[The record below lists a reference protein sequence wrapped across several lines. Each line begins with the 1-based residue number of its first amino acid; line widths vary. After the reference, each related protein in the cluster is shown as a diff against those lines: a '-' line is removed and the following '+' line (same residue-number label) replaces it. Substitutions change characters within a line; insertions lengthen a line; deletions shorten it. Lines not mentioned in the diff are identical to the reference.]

1 MDQKLLREREA
12 KCIQEESPGCT
23 AACPV
28 HVDVRGIVESLRKQ
42 DYGSCFKLFQKN
54 VPFPR
59 IISRICDQPCQK
71 GCKRGEIDDPIS
83 VNLLERVVVDHN
95 EQPPARKVPVNVKN
109 DKVAVIGAG
118 LSGLTVAAELAKKGY
133 KVAVYEATD
142 RLGGSV
148 WTTPET
154 RLPRNFIEL
163 DFLPLKNNSLIEIH
177 FNYFISNE
185 KNATVPFDRICTDYS
200 AVYIGVGSKRIDYT
214 NWGLDL
220 NSQGELLIDTA
231 TLGTSHPK
239 VFAGGSLCLG
249 QGNGSP
255 ITSISHGKIAV
266 NSIDRLLQN
275 ASLTANRVKE
285 GPYETL
291 LYTNIK
297 GIEPQPVVKC
307 ADPDKGYSVDEAI
320 QEANRCLL
328 CECMECVKVCEFMD
342 HYRSYPKRYV
352 REVYNNLSIV
362 MGIHHANKMIN
373 SCSLCGLCEEVCP
386 NGLDMA
392 EIFKEARR
400 TMVKKGK
407 MPPSAYDFA
416 LRDMEFSTGDQFVLN
431 RHQPGFHK
439 SKAVFFPGCQL
450 SASSPDYVKKAYEY
464 LCEKI
469 EGGVGISLGCC
480 GAPAEWAGE
489 ELIFAKNLQNIEN
502 NWLEMGR
509 PKIITGCP
517 TCYSIFKKNIP
528 QMEVT
533 SIYTVLEEI
542 GIPSVAAEI
551 APKKLTIHDPCT
563 IRREGQ
569 LHKSIRNI
577 LQKLGHQVSE
587 LENSCQTTEC
597 CGYGGLMQFANKE
610 LAEETVNRRI
620 KQSNDDY
627 LVYCA
632 MCRDNF
638 VGQGKRVYHLF
649 DLFFRNDQKDRAEIK
664 GPDFS
669 GRHENRA
676 RCKTTLLREI
686 WGEQVDEGTNEIKL
700 NIPDDVRHT
709 LENRMILVEDITK
722 VIQYAE
728 STGKRLKNKEN
739 NSYIAYY
746 QPVKVTYWVEYTPQ
760 EEGFLVL
767 NAYSHRLE
775 IDS

>member
-1 MDQKLLREREA
+1 MDQRLLREREA
-12 KCIQEESPGCT
+12 KCIQEEPPWCT

-28 HVDVRGIVESLRKQ
+28 HVDVRGMVEALRKK
-42 DYGSCFKLFQKN
+42 DYGASFKLFHKV
-54 VPFPR
+54 VPFPG
-59 IISRICDQPCQK
+59 IISRICDQPCQQS
-71 GCKRGEIDDPIS
+71 CKRREIDDPIS
-83 VNLLERVVVDHN
+83 INLLERICVDN
-95 EQPPARKVPVNVKN
+95 YEPQAAKKLPVKVKN

-118 LSGLTVAAELAKKGY
+118 LSGLTVAVELAKKGY
-133 KVAVYEATD
+133 KVEVYEATE
-142 RLGGSV
+142 RLGGSI
-148 WTTPET
+148 WNTPET
-154 RLPRNFIEL
+154 KLPRQVIETDL
-163 DFLPLKNNSLIEIH
+163 FVLKNNSLIEIH
-177 FNYFISNE
+177 YNRLISNE
-185 KNATVPFDRICTDYS
+185 KNATVTFDRISADYS
-200 AVYIGVGSKRIDYT
+200 AVYIGVGGNKEVLT

-220 NSQGELLIDTA
+220 NSQGDLLIDST
-231 TLGTSHPK
+231 TLATSHPK
-239 VFAGGSLCLG
+239 VFAGGSLYLG
-249 QGNGSP
+249 RANASP
-255 ITSISHGKIAV
+255 ITSIFHGKIAV

-285 GPYETL
+285 GPYETQ

-297 GIEPQPVVKC
+297 GIEPEHVVKC
-307 ADPDKGYSVDEAI
+307 ADPDKGYSIDEAM
-320 QEANRCLL
+320 QEADRCLL

-373 SCSLCGLCEEVCP
+373 SCSLCGLCEAVCP

-400 TMVKKGK
+400 MMVKKGK

-416 LRDMEFSTGDQFVLN
+416 LRDMEFSTGDKFVLN
-431 RHQPGFHK
+431 RHQPGFNT
-439 SKAVFFPGCQL
+439 SIAVFFPGCQL
-450 SASSPDYVKKAYEY
+450 SASFPDYVRKTYEY

-489 ELIFAKNLQNIEN
+489 EELFAKNLQEIEN
-502 NWLEMGR
+502 NWHEMGR
-509 PKIITGCP
+509 PKVITGCP
-517 TCYSIFKKNIP
+517 SCYSLFKKNIP
-528 QMEVT
+528 QMQVT
-533 SIYTVLEEI
+533 TIYTILEEF
-542 GIPSVAAEI
+542 GLPSVDVEMV
-551 APKKLTIHDPCT
+551 PKKLTIHDPCT

-569 LHKSIRNI
+569 LHSSIRNI
-577 LQKLGHQVSE
+577 LQKLGHELTE

-597 CGYGGLMQFANKE
+597 CGYGGLMQFANRE
-610 LAEETVNRRI
+610 LAQQTVNRRI
-620 KQSNDDY
+620 RQSDDDY

-649 DLFFRNDQKDRAEIK
+649 DLIFGDDQKDRAEIK

-669 GRHENRA
+669 QRHENRA

-686 WGEQVDEGTNEIKL
+686 WGEQVEEETNEIDL
-700 NIPDDVRHT
+700 IIPDDVRLL
-709 LENRMILVEDITK
+709 LEERMILLEDIRK
-722 VIQYAE
+722 VIQHAE
-728 STGKRLKNKEN
+728 TTGKRLKNKESN
-739 NSYIAYY
+739 CFIAYY
-746 QPVKVTYWVEYTPQ
+746 QPVSVTYWVEYSQQ
-760 EEGFLVL
+760 EDGFLVH